1 MKSIVLLGFVLVQ
14 VGSVYTISQ
23 QLLKRAKVV
32 VATSAAAVF
41 LPVQSSWAGML
52 IFPLPAPLKNN
63 IVLVR
68 SGESYAGKLHY
79 STVVLCPIS
88 PLYTLSLTPRII
100 STCLKSDSRHE
111 IETNPVKK
119 LQQNNGLTSKGRE
132 DMLNVA
138 KRLEE
143 IDFQPSF
150 IWASN
155 TERAYESARVLAE
168 DLKLG
173 QNRIVPE
180 YSFLDARAMGTFE
193 GKNDEETW
201 NEIHK
206 QDELMGVKYKP
217 PPATDGTPSE
227 SVSDVL
233 VRANQL
239 VSTIESMYSGE
250 NVVIIAPDSENL
262 SVLQAALADENPDA
276 SLPKHARFAMKNGTT
291 DIITYPSDANTVPCK
306 CLTGVPHADS
316 HLMSLTSIP
325 HCMIIHYHTYVPHLP
340 L

>member
-1 MKSIVLLGFVLVQ
+1 MAGATLLVRVD
-14 VGSVYTISQ
+14 SVYTLSQ
-23 QLLKRAKVV
+23 QLLKRAKVA
-32 VATSAAAVF
+32 VATSTAAMF

-52 IFPLPAPLKNN
+52 IFPLPEPLKNN

-68 SGESYAGKLHY
+68 SGESYA
-79 STVVLCPIS
+79 
-88 PLYTLSLTPRII
+88 
-100 STCLKSDSRHE
+100 DSRHE

-119 LQQNNGLTSKGRE
+119 LQQNNGLTAKGRE
-132 DMLNVA
+132 DMLMVA

-193 GKNDEETW
+193 GKNDQETW

-206 QDELMGVKYKP
+206 QDEAVGVKYKP

-250 NVVIIAPDSENL
+250 NVVIIAPDSDNL
-262 SVLQAALADENPDA
+262 SILQAALADENPDA
-276 SLPKHARFAMKNGTT
+276 SLPKHARFAMKNGTDYNIHILLIHT
-291 DIITYPSDANTVPCK
+291 FHTYFVQA
-306 CLTGVPHADS
+306 
-316 HLMSLTSIP
+316 HLM
-325 HCMIIHYHTYVPHLP
+325 HFP

>member
-1 MKSIVLLGFVLVQ
+1 MLVP
-14 VGSVYTISQ
+14 VGSVYVISQ
-23 QLLKRAKVV
+23 QLMKRLKLA
-32 VATSAAAVF
+32 VATSATSIF

-52 IFPLPAPLKNN
+52 IFPLPEPLKNN

-68 SGESYAGKLHY
+68 SGESYA
-79 STVVLCPIS
+79 
-88 PLYTLSLTPRII
+88 
-100 STCLKSDSRHE
+100 DSRHE

-119 LQQNNGLTSKGRE
+119 LQQNNGLTPKGRD
-132 DMLNVA
+132 DMLKVA
-138 KRLEE
+138 QRLEE

-206 QDELMGVKYKP
+206 KDEIVGVKYKP

-250 NVVIIAPDSENL
+250 NVVIIAPDSDNL
-262 SVLQAALADENPDA
+262 SVLQAALADENPDQ
-276 SLPKHARFAMKNGTT
+276 SLPKHARFAMKNGDVRRLEYVVKPSELTVT
-291 DIITYPSDANTVPCK
+291 GQTEQEADAYFRKMKALRVSAGPEGVKKADDWKDIW
-306 CLTGVPHADS
+306 H
-316 HLMSLTSIP
+316 MSVDNGGDDTAVL
-325 HCMIIHYHTYVPHLP
+325 
-340 L
+340 